1 MLALQKDSR
10 HILLLALIRGQLQQ
24 ELLLFPLC
32 ALAVVAAAVVEI
44 MILELTLEEAVAVAV
59 DWAIRTISQ

>member
-1 MLALQKDSR
+1 
-10 HILLLALIRGQLQQ
+10 
-24 ELLLFPLC
+24 
-32 ALAVVAAAVVEI
+32 LAVVAAAVVEI

>member
-32 ALAVVAAAVVEI
+32 ALAVVGGLTHHLHIQAAQVA
-44 MILELTLEEAVAVAV
+44 LWLTK
-59 DWAIRTISQ
+59 IIYQ